1 MNEPIKVYG
10 EDLYNGG
17 TSEEVIGGGTMQA
30 LVVNIFATKTKSYSA
45 ATVTVKAADA
55 KGGSY
60 EDVVTSKEISG
71 SYNEGDLLASL
82 SLPFDVKNWLKAE
95 STDTDVRV
103 TLGYLPR

>member
-60 EDVVTSKEISG
+60 
-71 SYNEGDLLASL
+71 NEGDLLASL